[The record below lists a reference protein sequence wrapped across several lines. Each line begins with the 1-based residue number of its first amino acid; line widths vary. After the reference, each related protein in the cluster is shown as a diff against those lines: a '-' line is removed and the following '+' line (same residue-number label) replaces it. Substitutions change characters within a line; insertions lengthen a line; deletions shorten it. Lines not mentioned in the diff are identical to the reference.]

1 MLQHCFNLPCDTA
14 YSGEEAIDLVERRL
28 KKLHKYGCSEYYQL
42 ILTDINM
49 PEMDGIQMTMKIRK
63 IYSDNEFQAKSQD
76 LVRRISFNERIRG
89 DDCIIWAVTAMNE
102 TELENR
108 VGNHFLNGISVKPM
122 SVDSLSTLLFSSKL
136 INTPY
141 VRS

>member
-49 PEMDGIQMTMKIRK
+49 PEMDGI
-63 IYSDNEFQAKSQD
+63 
-76 LVRRISFNERIRG
+76 
-89 DDCIIWAVTAMNE
+89 
-102 TELENR
+102 
-108 VGNHFLNGISVKPM
+108 
-122 SVDSLSTLLFSSKL
+122 
-136 INTPY
+136 
-141 VRS
+141 